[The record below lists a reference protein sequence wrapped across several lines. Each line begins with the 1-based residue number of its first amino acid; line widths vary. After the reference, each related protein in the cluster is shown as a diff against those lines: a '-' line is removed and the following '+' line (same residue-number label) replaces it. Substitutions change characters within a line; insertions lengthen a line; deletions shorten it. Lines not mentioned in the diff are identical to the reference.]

1 MGLGIEIGNC
11 GKLLFNMRKVEYIQ
25 QGTRLNYHHW
35 GFVLNTGLETRIWD
49 WNWELDLQIGIRNCN
64 LGLIFGIRRD
74 SGDAD

>member
-1 MGLGIEIGNC
+1 MGLRIGNWY
-11 GKLLFNMRKVEYIQ
+11 L
-25 QGTRLNYHHW
+25 
-35 GFVLNTGLETRIWD
+35 GFVMNTGLETRIWD